1 MLFYVMR
8 RQPTSVIFDIGK
20 VLIEWD
26 PRALFEKLIDDDAY
40 VIACKCGG
48 LAKRTISAPR
58 YFGNSTG
65 KSPAGRYK
73 PC

>member
-1 MLFYVMR
+1 MKKIRHFRCDNCGIVERMVVD
-8 RQPTSVIFDIGK
+8 SVT
-20 VLIEWD
+20 
-26 PRALFEKLIDDDAY
+26 
-40 VIACKCGG
+40 VIKCECGCE
-48 LAKRTISAPR
+48 AKRTISAPR